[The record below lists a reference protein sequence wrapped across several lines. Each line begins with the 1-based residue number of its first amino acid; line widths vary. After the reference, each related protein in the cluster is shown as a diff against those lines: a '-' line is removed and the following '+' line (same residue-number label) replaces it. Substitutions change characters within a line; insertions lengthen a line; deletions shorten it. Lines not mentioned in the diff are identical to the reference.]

1 MASHSLPLG
10 YILLRR
16 CCFSCDSIDRLTKY
30 KASVLFL
37 TFLAY
42 MSYHLSRRPL
52 SIVKTILNRNCTGLT
67 PTIGANLTDPC
78 WCCWKPF
85 DTDNANS
92 ILGLLDSSFLI
103 SYAIFMFMSGFI
115 AERCHLRYF
124 LALGMIGSGIFTYLF
139 GIAFYYDIHNIYY
152 FIIIQIICGAF
163 QTTGWPAVV
172 AAVGHWFGP
181 RSSRGLIFGIWN
193 SHTNFGNIFGALIAG
208 AFVEYNWGL
217 SFIVPGLIVAS
228 VGFIHF
234 LFLLPY
240 PEEVGLLSLDTDIPE
255 PSRSSRSEADVEADE
270 GVPLIDDDS
279 PVTYSYERGAVSFG
293 SALKIPGVLEFSL
306 SLFFCKLV
314 SYTFLYWLP
323 KYLDDST
330 GSSSMVSAFLS
341 TPFDIGG
348 ALGAIGAGIL
358 ADRTGSPAL
367 TCILMLLLTI
377 PGLFVYQI
385 FGTLGYWY
393 NVLLQSLLG
402 LLVNGPYALITT
414 AVAADL
420 GNKVTDTKALA
431 TVTAIIDGT
440 GSIGAAVGPFIA
452 GIVSQYGWD
461 HVFHTMMVS
470 DVISLLFLARIG
482 YYEYKKLMYRD
493 LSR

>member
-1 MASHSLPLG
+1 MASHALPLG
-10 YILLRR
+10 FTLLRR
-16 CCFSCDSIDRLTKY
+16 CFSCNSIDRLTKY

-52 SIVKTILNRNCTGLT
+52 SVVKTVLNRNCTGLT
-67 PTIGANLTDPC
+67 PTIGANLSDPC

-85 DTDNANS
+85 DSDNANS

-103 SYAIFMFMSGFI
+103 SYAVFMFISGFV

-139 GIAFYYDIHNIYY
+139 GIAFYYNIHNIYY

-234 LFLLPY
+234 LFLLPCKFF
-240 PEEVGLLSLDTDIPE
+240 
-255 PSRSSRSEADVEADE
+255 RSS
-270 GVPLIDDDS
+270 
-279 PVTYSYERGAVSFG
+279 
-293 SALKIPGVLEFSL
+293 
-306 SLFFCKLV
+306 
-314 SYTFLYWLP
+314 
-323 KYLDDST
+323 
-330 GSSSMVSAFLS
+330 
-341 TPFDIGG
+341 
-348 ALGAIGAGIL
+348 
-358 ADRTGSPAL
+358 
-367 TCILMLLLTI
+367 
-377 PGLFVYQI
+377 
-385 FGTLGYWY
+385 
-393 NVLLQSLLG
+393 
-402 LLVNGPYALITT
+402 
-414 AVAADL
+414 
-420 GNKVTDTKALA
+420 
-431 TVTAIIDGT
+431 
-440 GSIGAAVGPFIA
+440 
-452 GIVSQYGWD
+452 
-461 HVFHTMMVS
+461 
-470 DVISLLFLARIG
+470 
-482 YYEYKKLMYRD
+482 
-493 LSR
+493 